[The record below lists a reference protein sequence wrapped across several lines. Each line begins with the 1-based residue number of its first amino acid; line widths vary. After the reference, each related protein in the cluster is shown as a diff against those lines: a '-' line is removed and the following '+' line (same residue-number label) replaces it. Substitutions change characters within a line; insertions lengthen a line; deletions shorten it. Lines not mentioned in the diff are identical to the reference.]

1 MPNTPLRRRCFLKA
15 LGGTMLGSAVMAP
28 QLAQAATVSSARVL
42 PMDRGLKL
50 ENLHTGDRVDAEF
63 WTPDGYQPDALAAI
77 NQALRDHRADQAT
90 DMDIR
95 LLEVLSELSRR
106 LDTHE
111 TIQVV
116 SAYRSPATNEMLR
129 RKGHK
134 VAKRSYHMKGQA
146 IDIRI
151 PGVPLKDLHRA
162 ALSLKSGGVGYYGRS
177 NFVHVDVGPVR
188 RWGKA

>member
-1 MPNTPLRRRCFLKA
+1 
-15 LGGTMLGSAVMAP
+15 MLSP

-42 PMDRGLKL
+42 PMDRDLKL
-50 ENLHTGDRVDAEF
+50 ENLHTGDRISTAF
-63 WTPDGYQPDALAAI
+63 WTPDGYQPDALASI
-77 NQALRDHRADQAT
+77 NQALRDHRADKAT

-95 LLEVLSELSRR
+95 LLEVLSELTTR
-106 LDTHE
+106 LDTRE
-111 TIQVV
+111 PIQVI
-116 SAYRSPATNEMLR
+116 SAYRSPETNEMLR

-177 NFVHVDVGPVR
+177 NFVHLDVGPVR
-188 RWGKA
+188 RWG